1 MTDDVTIRAAEPGD
15 SAQVIELLRI
25 SLGKG
30 NDPLYGDFFRW
41 KHELNPFGASP
52 AWVALADGEVVGFR
66 TFMRWEFV
74 RDEEVVRA
82 VRAVDTATAPS
93 FRGRGIFSSLTRVA
107 VADLEAEGVDMVF
120 NTPNA
125 QSRPGYLK
133 MGWQL
138 VGRLPV
144 LLRPRG
150 LTSARA
156 ILRARTA
163 ANLWSEPTSAGV
175 PLTAASA
182 LHLKAIS
189 RGTTSGRLRTRHFAD
204 YISWRYGFEPLHY
217 RIMHGPGGDWAVFR
231 VRKRGAAAEAVI
243 AEASA
248 GSAAGHRALVRA
260 VLGATGADY
269 AIMIGSASL
278 GAIPVPAMGPTLTC
292 LPLGLPSAPALP
304 SWDLQMGD
312 VEMF

>member
-1 MTDDVTIRAAEPGD
+1 LTDNVTIRMAEPGD
-15 SAQVIELLRI
+15 SAQVIDLLRV

-30 NDPLYGDFFRW
+30 DDPLYDAFFRW
-41 KHELNPFGASP
+41 KHEQNPFGSSP
-52 AWVALADGEVVGFR
+52 SWVALADGEVVGFR

-82 VRAVDTATAPS
+82 VRAVDTATAPA
-93 FRGRGIFSSLTRVA
+93 FRGRGIFSRLTRVA
-107 VADLEAEGVDMVF
+107 VAEMRAEGVDMVF

-144 LLRPRG
+144 RLRPRG
-150 LTSARA
+150 LTSAPT

-175 PLTAASA
+175 PLTAASVPPLEA
-182 LHLKAIS
+182 VSLGAS
-189 RGTTSGRLRTRHFAD
+189 RGLLRTRRSAD
-204 YISWRYGFEPLHY
+204 YIAWRYGFEPLRY
-217 RIMHGPGGDWAVFR
+217 RVMRGQDGDWMIFR
-231 VRKRGAAAEAVI
+231 VRRRGDATEAVI
-243 AEASA
+243 AEASN
-248 GSAAGHRALVRA
+248 GSAAGRRALLRA
-260 VLGATGADY
+260 VLRATKADY
-269 AIMIGSASL
+269 AIMIGTASL
-278 GAIPVPAMGPTLTC
+278 AAIPVPALGPTLTC
-292 LPLGLPSAPALP
+292 LPLGIQSAPALR

-312 VEMF
+312 VELF